1 MEHGDV
7 SETELGFAGARVPVG
22 THICQIFSDDAERS
36 SAMLKFLH
44 KGLALREKTACF
56 SEKLDEEHLRDI
68 LRESG
73 LDMAALETERTF
85 LRASA
90 KAVYFSGGRFEPERM
105 LGLITAFHQDSIKEG
120 HPAARVI
127 GEMEPDI
134 RSVPGGDR
142 LLEYEARVSVL
153 LRQHPVTAM
162 CQYDARLF
170 DGATIMDVLRVHPM
184 MVVRDMVVRNP
195 FFIPPE
201 EVLASRQS

>member
-1 MEHGDV
+1 VEHGDV

-44 KGLALREKTACF
+44 KGLVLREMTACF
-56 SEKLDEEHLRDI
+56 SEKLDEDCLQDLLRGN
-68 LRESG
+68 G
-73 LDMAALETERTF
+73 LDLVALKAERTYQ
-85 LRASA
+85 
-90 KAVYFSGGRFEPERM
+90 KAGARDVYFADGRFEPDRM
-105 LGLITAFHQDSIKEG
+105 LGLLTAFHQESHREG
-120 HPAARVI
+120 YVAARVI

-170 DGATIMDVLRVHPM
+170 DGATILDVLRVHPM

-195 FFIPPE
+195 FFVQPE
-201 EVLASRQS
+201 EVLAPHRS